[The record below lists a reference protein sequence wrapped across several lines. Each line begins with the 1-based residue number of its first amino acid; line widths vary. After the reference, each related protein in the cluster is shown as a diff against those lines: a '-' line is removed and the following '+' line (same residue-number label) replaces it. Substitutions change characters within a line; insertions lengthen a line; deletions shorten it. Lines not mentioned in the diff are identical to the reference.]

1 MAFETRYKKY
11 KLATLILSLF
21 FGSTFAAGLICL
33 FGFTLNVNTNITYY
47 ALAQNNTDNQE
58 LIKPWV
64 LDIDNITSRKASM
77 DTQSGDTFN
86 ITLIDKYNLNNS
98 IFKVNVNLSI
108 GWNNATKINSASV
121 ENASKNLNTY
131 NNQITFQDFLKTTVS
146 SLNPKYK
153 QLNDFMNERSKSI
166 ATQIQN
172 LNTLKNQFNSY
183 EQEYSLIEEI
193 LKKEDD
199 RTKINDSRNNI
210 NEINNLV
217 KLNLESF
224 NNELAFNNK
233 VNDVRVLFFASL
245 SLFLFSG
252 ACLLAS
258 LILLCLQIKE
268 KVRGE
273 YEIQKEQFDL
283 SLFR

>member
-33 FGFTLNVNTNITYY
+33 FGFTLNVNTDITYY
-47 ALAQNNTDNQE
+47 ALAQNNTSNKE
-58 LIKPWV
+58 LMDPSV
-64 LDIDNITSRKASM
+64 LDTSKIPSKEASM
-77 DTQSGDTFN
+77 ETQNNRTVKV
-86 ITLIDKYNLNNS
+86 TLINKYNLNKS
-98 IFKVNVNLSI
+98 IFKINVNLSI

-121 ENASKNLNTY
+121 EDANNNFSTY
-131 NNQITFQDFLKTTVS
+131 NQTTFQDYLKNYVTN
-146 SLNPKYK
+146 LNPKYK
-153 QLNDFMNERSKSI
+153 QLNDYMKKRTKTIETEI
-166 ATQIQN
+166 EN
-172 LNTLKNQFNSY
+172 LNSWKNKLNEY
-183 EQEYSLIEEI
+183 LEQYSLIEEI
-193 LKKEDD
+193 LKNKEQDGK
-199 RTKINDSRNNI
+199 KIEDSRTNI
-210 NEINNLV
+210 KEINNLV
-217 KLNLESF
+217 DLNLKSF
-224 NNELAFNNK
+224 NNELSFDNK
-233 VNDVRVLFFASL
+233 VNEVRVLFFASL

>member
-21 FGSTFAAGLICL
+21 FGSAFSAGLICL

-64 LDIDNITSRKASM
+64 LNIGNITHRKTSM
-77 DTQSGDTFN
+77 NTQSGTTFD

-153 QLNDFMNERSKSI
+153 QLNDFMNKRSKSI

-183 EQEYSLIEEI
+183 EQEYSHIEEI
-193 LKKEDD
+193 LMNEDD

-217 KLNLESF
+217 NLNLESF

-233 VNDVRVLFFASL
+233 VNDVRVLFFISL
-245 SLFLFSG
+245 GLFLFSG
-252 ACLLAS
+252 ACLLTS

>member
-21 FGSTFAAGLICL
+21 FGSAFAAGLICL
-33 FGFTLNVNTNITYY
+33 FGFTLNVNTDITYY
-47 ALAQNNTDNQE
+47 ALAQNNTSNEE
-58 LIKPWV
+58 LMNPSV
-64 LDIDNITSRKASM
+64 LDTSKISSVDANM
-77 DTQSGDTFN
+77 ETQNNGRLEV
-86 ITLIDKYNLNNS
+86 TLINKYNLNKS
-98 IFKVNVNLSI
+98 IFKINVNLSI

-121 ENASKNLNTY
+121 ENVNNNFSTY
-131 NNQITFQDFLKTTVS
+131 NQATFQDYLKNYVTN
-146 SLNPKYK
+146 LNPKYK
-153 QLNDFMNERSKSI
+153 QLNDYMKKRTKTIVTEI
-166 ATQIQN
+166 EN
-172 LNTLKNQFNSY
+172 LNSWKNKLNEY
-183 EQEYSLIEEI
+183 LEQYSLIEEI
-193 LKKEDD
+193 LKNKEQDGK
-199 RTKINDSRNNI
+199 KIEDSRTHI

-217 KLNLESF
+217 NLNLESF

-233 VNDVRVLFFASL
+233 VNDVRVLFFISL
-245 SLFLFSG
+245 GLFLFSG
-252 ACLLAS
+252 ACLLTS

>member
-21 FGSTFAAGLICL
+21 FGSAFAAGLICL
-33 FGFTLNVNTNITYY
+33 VGFTLNVNTNITYY
-47 ALAQNNTDNQE
+47 ALAQNNTSNEE
-58 LIKPWV
+58 LMNPSV
-64 LDIDNITSRKASM
+64 LDTKNISSNEANM
-77 DTQSGDTFN
+77 ETQNNNTLKV
-86 ITLIDKYNLNNS
+86 TLINKYNLNNS
-98 IFKVNVNLSI
+98 FFKINVNLSI

-121 ENASKNLNTY
+121 EDANNNFSTY
-131 NNQITFQDFLKTTVS
+131 NQATFQDYLKNYVNN
-146 SLNPKYK
+146 LNPKYK
-153 QLNDFMNERSKSI
+153 QLNDYMKKRTKTIETEI
-166 ATQIQN
+166 EN
-172 LNTLKNQFNSY
+172 LNSWKNKLNEY
-183 EQEYSLIEEI
+183 LEQYSLIEEI
-193 LKKEDD
+193 LKNKEQDGK
-199 RTKINDSRNNI
+199 KIEDSRTHI
-210 NEINNLV
+210 KEINNLV
-217 KLNLESF
+217 DLNLKSF
-224 NNELAFNNK
+224 NNELSFDNK
-233 VNDVRVLFFASL
+233 VNEVRVLFFASL

>member
-21 FGSTFAAGLICL
+21 FGSIFAAGLICL

-64 LDIDNITSRKASM
+64 LDIDNIKSRKASM
-77 DTQSGDTFN
+77 DTQSGKTFN